1 MKIDK
6 KLQILRYL
14 STVDKATTTEI
25 IDNTNIDDYYCNG
38 RFHVGNILSRLVNAG
53 QIIRVKK
60 GIFKFSR
67 MTKKPIDLNR
77 PKLF

>member
-25 IDNTNIDDYYCNG
+25 IDNTNIDDY
-38 RFHVGNILSRLVNAG
+38 
-53 QIIRVKK
+53 
-60 GIFKFSR
+60 
-67 MTKKPIDLNR
+67 
-77 PKLF
+77 